1 MSGGNGAGR
10 RKTAEELLRQLLTEP
25 EYMAVLEYT
34 RDQGLERDSA
44 VSFMVAMLKVF
55 AFVFDRQLRAIEI
68 AEAGTDGLLA
78 ATQQAGNRLDT
89 LLTGKHELFAEMMEK
104 NLERMAYY
112 TSEMRAAIGEVRI
125 TKDELETINKEAV
138 GTFRAYKRL
147 TDDGTGTALS
157 QLFQKHA
164 LEALD
169 RRVPFYDDTIR
180 LLISNTITG
189 AAARATKMLGAGLL
203 ILERFPLRLT
213 R

>member
-1 MSGGNGAGR
+1 MTDGNGAGR

-25 EYMAVLEYT
+25 EHMAVLEYA
-34 RDQGLERDSA
+34 RDHGLERDSA
-44 VSFMVAMLKVF
+44 VLFLVAMLKVF

-78 ATQQAGNRLDT
+78 ATQQAGTRLDA
-89 LLTGKHELFAEMMEK
+89 LLTQKHALFAEMMEQ
-104 NLERMAYY
+104 NLERMAFY
-112 TSEMRAAIGEVRI
+112 TGEMRAAIGEVRI
-125 TKDELETINKEAV
+125 TKDELEKINKEAV

-147 TDDGTGTALS
+147 ADDGTGTALS

-180 LLISNTITG
+180 LLIIDTVTG
-189 AAARATKMLGAGLL
+189 AAAKATMMLGAGLL
-203 ILERFPLRLT
+203 ILLLVMLFRH
-213 R
+213 

>member
-1 MSGGNGAGR
+1 MSTGDGAGR

-25 EYMAVLEYT
+25 EHVALLDYAREH
-34 RDQGLERDSA
+34 GLERDSA
-44 VSFMVAMLKVF
+44 VLFLVAMLKVF

-68 AEAGTDGLLA
+68 AEAGTDNLLA

-89 LLTGKHELFAEMMEK
+89 LLIGKHELFAEMMEQ
-104 NLERMAYY
+104 NLDRMSYY
-112 TSEMRAAIGEVRI
+112 TGEMRAAMGEVRV
-125 TKDELETINKEAV
+125 TKDELEKINKEAV

-147 TDDGTGTALS
+147 ADDGTGTALS

-180 LLISNTITG
+180 LLIIETITG
-189 AAARATKMLGAGLL
+189 AVARATMMLGGGLL
-203 ILERFPLRLT
+203 ILLLAILFRH
-213 R
+213 

>member
-1 MSGGNGAGR
+1 VSAGDSAGR

-25 EYMAVLEYT
+25 EHVALLDYAREH
-34 RDQGLERDSA
+34 GLERDSA
-44 VSFMVAMLKVF
+44 VLFLVAMLKVF

-68 AEAGTDGLLA
+68 AEAGTDHLLA

-89 LLTGKHELFAEMMEK
+89 LLIGKHALFTEMMEQ

-112 TSEMRAAIGEVRI
+112 TGEMRAAIGEVRI
-125 TKDELETINKEAV
+125 TKDELEKINKEAV

-147 TDDGTGTALS
+147 ADDGTGTALS

-180 LLISNTITG
+180 LLIVETTTR
-189 AAARATKMLGAGLL
+189 AAARATMMLGGGLL
-203 ILERFPLRLT
+203 ILLLVVLFRP
-213 R
+213 

>member
-25 EYMAVLEYT
+25 EHMAVLDYA
-34 RDQGLERDSA
+34 RDHGLERDSA
-44 VSFMVAMLKVF
+44 VLFLVAMLKVF

-78 ATQQAGNRLDT
+78 ATRQASTRLDA
-89 LLTGKHELFAEMMEK
+89 LLAEKHTLFAEMMEQ

-112 TSEMRAAIGEVRI
+112 TGEMRGAIGEVRI
-125 TKDELETINKEAV
+125 TRDELEKVNKEAV

-147 TDDGTGTALS
+147 ADDGTGTALS

-180 LLISNTITG
+180 LLIIETVTG
-189 AAARATKMLGAGLL
+189 AAARATMMLGAGLL
-203 ILERFPLRLT
+203 ILLLVVIFRH
-213 R
+213 